1 MKLATL
7 TGTRRGETDRL
18 LASAVA
24 QLRQEGVRMLGA
36 VRAGAPAHPDEQC
49 ESTLLLLP
57 EGPEIRITQDL
68 GSGSAACR
76 MDAGALEEAVG
87 VATARLASEEVDLV
101 ILNKFGLSEAEGRG
115 FRAFIADALARDIP
129 VVLGLSETHRA
140 AFDDFAGGMATR
152 LQPDAAAILDWCRA
166 ALDRASV
173 AEPVE

>member
-57 EGPEIRITQDL
+57 
-68 GSGSAACR
+68 
-76 MDAGALEEAVG
+76 
-87 VATARLASEEVDLV
+87 
-101 ILNKFGLSEAEGRG
+101 
-115 FRAFIADALARDIP
+115 
-129 VVLGLSETHRA
+129 
-140 AFDDFAGGMATR
+140 
-152 LQPDAAAILDWCRA
+152 
-166 ALDRASV
+166 
-173 AEPVE
+173 